1 MRRTAPPCLPT
12 RWLVWRRRTSKA
24 SRRVAL
30 DEWLNAPMG
39 DDAANE
45 EAVLAFLTSF
55 AEAARDAAP
64 KSTGAGAA
72 SIHAELVQT
81 YNGVYVARVGWDR
94 DHFYMMFHELG
105 TSRMSARPFL
115 RPALDRR
122 YDF

>member
-1 MRRTAPPCLPT
+1 MAVVKLNPAAMLDLARSHDVTEALF
-12 RWLVWRRRTSKA
+12 KA
-24 SRRVAL
+24 
-30 DEWLNAPMG
+30 G
-39 DDAANE
+39 
-45 EAVLAFLTSF
+45 EAV

-105 TSRMSARPFL
+105 TSKMSARPFL
-115 RPALDRR
+115 RPALDRHF
-122 YDF
+122 DF